1 MSLFAER
8 LPYLDYEVAGKP
20 RRSKIRGSRFL
31 LGSAEDADL
40 RVQAR
45 GIAPEHVV
53 LERRDTDWVLV
64 VRGLNRVTVGDA
76 VVVRDRTLAS
86 RDRIDLDGVLAL
98 TFVDPEVEAA
108 ERRRSRRRPE
118 TPAGETRSDRGI
130 VAVVGVV
137 SALTVAVLVA
147 ILVLRK
153 PAEIDFTVADPATI
167 AAALAELPA
176 CLDRAAAPA
185 AGPVPADGDFVSAY
199 WKLARATPR
208 DPAEVA
214 GLQATLRRH
223 LLAGMRAEKRGD
235 KAEAGRSFQTVRAL
249 VPDMRCPVHRLAAAR
264 LAARTP

>member
-1 MSLFAER
+1 MSLFAKR
-8 LPYLDYEVAGKP
+8 LPYLDYEVGGKS
-20 RRSKIRGSRFL
+20 RQSKIRGSRFL

-40 RVQAR
+40 RIQAR
-45 GIAPEHVV
+45 GIAPEHVL
-53 LERRDTDWVLV
+53 LERRDEDWVLV
-64 VRGLNRVTVGDA
+64 VRGLNRVTVDDV

-98 TFVDPEVEAA
+98 TFVDPEVEAE
-108 ERRRSRRRPE
+108 ERRRSRLRPE
-118 TPAGETRSDRGI
+118 TPAAEARRDRGI
-130 VAVVGVV
+130 VVAVGVV
-137 SALTVAVLVA
+137 SAISIVVMVLA
-147 ILVLRK
+147 LVSRE
-153 PAEIDFTVADPATI
+153 PAPIDVTIADPTTI

-185 AGPVPADGDFVSAY
+185 AGSVPADGDFVSAY

-208 DPAEVA
+208 DPTEVA

-235 KAEAGRSFQTVRAL
+235 KAEAGRAFQTVRAL